1 MQIKTLAAGLAA
13 GAVVLGAMS
22 GTAVAFNPQPEPP
35 GFGIVSINPDQT
47 IRFNVVCWEHD
58 VNGAPPVVCQGE
70 LMLHDMAGNIVARR
84 PVRLAPGQAAFL
96 DFTFGPESSP
106 GNLVGIN
113 PCWIPG
119 PNSGRSLP
127 TAEVFD
133 SRSGRIALHV
143 NPLTPRISLIAGGT
157 RDRE

>member
-1 MQIKTLAAGLAA
+1 MQIKTLAAGLAV

-22 GTAVAFNPQPEPP
+22 GTAAAFNPQPEPP

-47 IRFNVVCWEHD
+47 IRLNVVCWEHD
-58 VNGAPPVVCQGE
+58 VNGVPPGICHGE
-70 LMLHDMAGNIVARR
+70 LMFHDMAGNIVARQS
-84 PVRLAPGQAAFL
+84 VNLAPGQGDLL
-96 DFTFGPESSP
+96 DFTFGVRTSP

-119 PNSGRSLP
+119 PNSGRGLP

-133 SRSGRIALHV
+133 SQSGRVALHV
-143 NPLTPRISLIAGGT
+143 NPLTPRISLIGGDL
-157 RDRE
+157 RDRD